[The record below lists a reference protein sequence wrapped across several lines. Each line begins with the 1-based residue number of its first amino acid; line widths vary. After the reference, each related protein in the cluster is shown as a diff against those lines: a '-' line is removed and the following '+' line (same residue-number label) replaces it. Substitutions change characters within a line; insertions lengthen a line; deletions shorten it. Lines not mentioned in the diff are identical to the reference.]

1 VTIAVKTLAC
11 CAAGATGAFLAAAPR
26 GQTFRS
32 GVEVVRVDVLVTES
46 GRPLSGLS
54 AGDFAL
60 RDNGI
65 VQQIDLARLEQLPLN
80 VVLALDTSASV
91 AGDRLQH
98 LRDAAGRL
106 LAAMQPP
113 DRAGLVTFSH
123 VVSQP
128 LGLTTDTD
136 KVRAALAAEPPP
148 GDTSLIDGAFAGLD
162 LARSEDGRGLLL
174 VFSDGLDTASWL
186 AADVVL
192 DTARRANV
200 VVYGASAGQTTAP
213 FLNDLAAATGGS
225 VLRTTSSAK
234 LEAAFVEI
242 LQEFRL
248 RYLLTYTPHGV
259 ETPGWHRLDVRV
271 KARAATVKARP
282 GYLR

>member
-1 VTIAVKTLAC
+1 VKIILTAIA
-11 CAAGATGAFLAAAPR
+11 CAAGASVALLAAAPR

-46 GRPLSGLS
+46 GGPLTGLS
-54 AGDFAL
+54 ADDFEL

-65 VQQIDLARLEQLPLN
+65 VQRIDVARLEQLPLN

-106 LAAMQPP
+106 LAAMRPP

-128 LGLTTDTD
+128 LGLTIEMDRI
-136 KVRAALAAEPPP
+136 RAALAAAPAP

-162 LARSEDGRGLLL
+162 LARSEDGRGLLII
-174 VFSDGLDTASWL
+174 FSDGLDTASWL
-186 AADVVL
+186 TADAVL
-192 DTARRANV
+192 DTAKRANV
-200 VVYGASAGQTTAP
+200 VVYGASAGQTPAP
-213 FLNDLAAATGGS
+213 FLNDLTSATGGS
-225 VLRTTSSAK
+225 VLRTTSSEK

-248 RYLLTYTPHGV
+248 RYLLTYTPRGV

-271 KARAATVKARP
+271 KTRKATVKARP